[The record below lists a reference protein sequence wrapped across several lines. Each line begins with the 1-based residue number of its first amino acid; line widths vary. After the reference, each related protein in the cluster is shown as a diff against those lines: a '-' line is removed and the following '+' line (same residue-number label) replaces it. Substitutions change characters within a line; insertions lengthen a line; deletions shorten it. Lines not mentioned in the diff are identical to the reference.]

1 MYPFKEIEKKW
12 RTVWQ
17 EMNLYATGRDKDK
30 PKFYC
35 LDFFPYP
42 SGDGLSVGHCRNYIP
57 SDVVTRLKRMQGY
70 NVLHPMGWD
79 GFGLPAENYALKMKM
94 HPAKT
99 TAQNAANYKR
109 QFNLIEASYDWTK
122 EINSTDPAY
131 YRWTQWFFLL
141 LFKRGLAYQAMG
153 SQWWCPS
160 CKTILANEQVEAGK
174 CWRCNSDVTRKA
186 LKQWY
191 FKITDYADRLIND
204 LDNVDWPESIKMMQC
219 NWIGR
224 SEGTEIIFKTVDTG
238 GNKHNIPIFTT
249 RVDTIYGATFMT
261 LAPEHPLVEKLT
273 TSEQKNKVEAY
284 VEKSRRESEIERLST
299 EKEKTGIFT
308 GSYAENP
315 FNKDKIPIWIGDYVL
330 LSYGTGAVMAVPAHD
345 KRDFAFA
352 KKYNIP
358 IKEVISPDGKEHV
371 LGDAYVEYGIMI
383 NSDQFN
389 GLSSEEGL
397 EKLSEFAKEHGFGGK
412 KISYRF
418 RDWLISRQ
426 RYWGAPIPIVQC
438 KKCGIVPVPENE
450 LPVLLPEIED
460 FQPTGTGRSP
470 LAKADDFVNT
480 KCPKC
485 GGPAQ
490 RETDTMDGFACSS
503 WYFLR
508 FPNPDSSRAPFD
520 KEKVK
525 YWLPVDLYVGGAEHA
540 VMHLLYARF
549 WTKVM
554 YDEGLIEFDEPFK
567 VLKNQGMMLSYD
579 NQKMSK
585 SKGNVITPDS
595 VAEEFG
601 TDALRAYILFMG
613 PFDQE
618 VKWEQRG
625 IKGVSRFLNRVWDIV
640 LEAQRHKGTEAQR
653 RDNKKDKTLNMWIHK
668 TIKRFTAD
676 IERLQFNT
684 AVAALME
691 YINYLYEIKKDK
703 EVTSSKLW
711 TWALET
717 LLRLLSPITP
727 FLSEELWH
735 VMGHQ
740 NSIHKQKWPEYN
752 EGAIKVDEIEIV
764 VQINGKI
771 KSRMQIST
779 NLSEEEI
786 KKLALDNQCIKE
798 IIANK
803 TIRKIFVVPG
813 KLVNIVIQT

>member
-12 RTVWQ
+12 RPVWQ
-17 EMNLYATGRDKDK
+17 KMNLYATGEAKDK

-42 SGDGLSVGHCRNYIP
+42 SGNGLSVGHCRNYIP

-109 QFNLIEASYDWTK
+109 QFNLIGASYDWTK
-122 EINSTDPAY
+122 EINSTDPDY

-174 CWRCNSDVTRKA
+174 CWRCNSDVTRKV
-186 LKQWY
+186 LRQWY

-204 LDNVDWPESIKMMQC
+204 LDKVDWPESIKMMQR

-224 SEGTEIIFKTVDTG
+224 SEGTEIIFMTVDTD
-238 GNKHNIPIFTT
+238 GNKHNIPVFTT

-273 TSEQKNKVEAY
+273 TSEQKDKVEKY
-284 VEKSRRESEIERLST
+284 IEESRRESEIERLST
-299 EKEKTGIFT
+299 EKEKTGVFT

-315 FNKDKIPIWIGDYVL
+315 FNGDKVPIWIGDYVL

-371 LGDAYVEYGIMI
+371 LEDAYVEYGIMI
-383 NSDQFN
+383 NSDPFN
-389 GLSSEEGL
+389 GLSSEEGI
-397 EKLSEFAKEHGFGGK
+397 EKLSEFAEERGFGGK

-438 KKCGIVPVPENE
+438 KKCGIVPVPKNKT
-450 LPVLLPEIED
+450 PVLLPEIED

-470 LAKADDFVNT
+470 LAKVDDFVNT
-480 KCPKC
+480 ECPKC

-508 FPNPDSSRAPFD
+508 FPNPNSSRAPFD
-520 KEKVK
+520 SKMIK
-525 YWLPVDLYVGGAEHA
+525 YWLPVDLYIGGAEHA

-618 VKWEQRG
+618 VKWEQKG
-625 IKGVSRFLNRVWDIV
+625 IKGVSRFLNRVRDIV
-640 LEAQRHKGTEAQR
+640 LEFKPYDKNARI
-653 RDNKKDKTLNMWIHK
+653 KDKKKHRALNMWIHK

-703 EVTSSKLW
+703 EVTSSELW
-711 TWALET
+711 TEALET
-717 LLRLLSPITP
+717 LLRLLSPVTP

-740 NSIHKQKWPEYN
+740 HSIHKQKWPEYN
-752 EGAIKVDEIEIV
+752 EDAIKVDEIEIA

-771 KSRMQIST
+771 RSRLQIST
-779 NLSEEEI
+779 NLDEEEI
-786 KKLALDNQCIKE
+786 KKLALADKHIKE
-798 IIANK
+798 VTANK

-813 KLVNIVIQT
+813 KLVNIVI

>member
-12 RTVWQ
+12 RPVWQ
-17 EMNLYATGRDKDK
+17 KMNLYATGEAKDK

-42 SGDGLSVGHCRNYIP
+42 SGNGLSVGHCRNYIP

-109 QFNLIEASYDWTK
+109 QFNLIGASYDWTK
-122 EINSTDPAY
+122 EINSTDPDY

-174 CWRCNSDVTRKA
+174 CWRCNSDVTRKV
-186 LKQWY
+186 LRQWY

-204 LDNVDWPESIKMMQC
+204 LDKVDWPESIKMMQR

-224 SEGTEIIFKTVDTG
+224 SEGTEIIFMTVDTD
-238 GNKHNIPIFTT
+238 GNKHNIPVFTT

-273 TSEQKNKVEAY
+273 TSEQKDKVEKY
-284 VEKSRRESEIERLST
+284 IEESRRESEIERLST
-299 EKEKTGIFT
+299 EKEKTGVFT

-315 FNKDKIPIWIGDYVL
+315 FNGDKVPIWIGDYVL

-371 LGDAYVEYGIMI
+371 LEDAYVEYGIMI
-383 NSDQFN
+383 NSDPFN
-389 GLSSEEGL
+389 GLSSEEGI
-397 EKLSEFAKEHGFGGK
+397 EKLSEFAEERGFGGK

-438 KKCGIVPVPENE
+438 KKCGIVPVPKNK

-470 LAKADDFVNT
+470 LAKVDDFVNT
-480 KCPKC
+480 ECPKC

-508 FPNPDSSRAPFD
+508 FPNPNSSRAPFD
-520 KEKVK
+520 SKMIK
-525 YWLPVDLYVGGAEHA
+525 YWLPVDLYIGGAEHA

-618 VKWEQRG
+618 VKWEQKG
-625 IKGVSRFLNRVWDIV
+625 IKGVSRFLNRVRDIV
-640 LEAQRHKGTEAQR
+640 LEFKPYDKNARI
-653 RDNKKDKTLNMWIHK
+653 KDKKKHRALNMWIHK

-684 AVAALME
+684 AVASLME

-703 EVTSSKLW
+703 EVTSSELW
-711 TWALET
+711 TEALET
-717 LLRLLSPITP
+717 LLRLLSPVTP

-740 NSIHKQKWPEYN
+740 HSIHKQKWPEYN
-752 EGAIKVDEIEIV
+752 EDAIKVDEIEIA

-771 KSRMQIST
+771 RSRLQIST
-779 NLSEEEI
+779 NLDEEEI
-786 KKLALDNQCIKE
+786 KKLALADKHIKE
-798 IIANK
+798 VTANK

-813 KLVNIVIQT
+813 KLVNIVI

>member
-12 RTVWQ
+12 RAVWQ
-17 EMNLYATGRDKDK
+17 NMDLYATGEDKAK

-42 SGDGLSVGHCRNYIP
+42 SGNGLSVGHCRNYIP

-122 EINSTDPAY
+122 EVNSTDPEY

-141 LFKRGLAYQAMG
+141 LFKRGLAYQALG

-160 CKTILANEQVEAGK
+160 CRTILANEQVEAGK
-174 CWRCNSDVTRKA
+174 CWRCSSNVTRKD

-191 FKITDYADRLIND
+191 FKITDYADRLIDD
-204 LDNVDWPESIKMMQC
+204 LDKVDWPESIKMMQR

-224 SEGTEIIFKTVDTG
+224 KEGVEIIFKAVDTS
-238 GNKHNIPIFTT
+238 GNKHDIPIFTT
-249 RVDTIYGATFMT
+249 RADTIYGVTFMT

-273 TSEQKNKVEAY
+273 TSGQKSKVGAY

-299 EKEKTGIFT
+299 EKEKTGVFT

-315 FNKDKIPIWIGDYVL
+315 FNGDKVPIWIGDYVL

-352 KKYNIP
+352 EKYDIP
-358 IKEVISPDGKEHV
+358 VKEVISPDGKEHV
-371 LGDAYVEYGIMI
+371 LEDAYVEHGTMI
-383 NSDQFN
+383 NSGQFN
-389 GLSSEEGL
+389 GLSSKEGI
-397 EKLSEFAKEHGFGGK
+397 KALSKFAKEHGFGGK

-460 FQPTGTGRSP
+460 FHPTGTGRSP
-470 LAKADDFVNT
+470 LAKVEDFVNT

-485 GGPAQ
+485 GSSAQ

-508 FPNPDSSRAPFD
+508 FPNPNSSKAAFD
-520 KEKVK
+520 KEKIK

-595 VAEEFG
+595 VVEKFG
-601 TDALRAYILFMG
+601 ADVLRAYILFMG

-618 VKWEQRG
+618 VKWEQKG

-640 LEAQRHKGTEAQR
+640 LEFKPYDKDGDIE
-653 RDNKKDKTLNMWIHK
+653 DKKKYKILNMWIHK

-703 EVTSSKLW
+703 EVTSSELW
-711 TWALET
+711 TQTLET
-717 LLRLLSPITP
+717 LVRLLSPITP
-727 FLSEELWH
+727 FMSEELWH
-735 VMGHQ
+735 VMGHEH
-740 NSIHKQKWPEYN
+740 SIHSQAWLEYN
-752 EGAIKVDEIEIV
+752 EDAIKVDEIEIV

-771 KSRMQIST
+771 KSRLQIST
-779 NLSEEEI
+779 NLNEEEI
-786 KKLALDNQCIKE
+786 KKLVLADQRVKE

-803 TIRKIFVVPG
+803 TIRKIFIVPG
-813 KLVNIVIQT
+813 KLANIVI